1 MKVNSTN
8 TVNYPSRL
16 LKIETRQQIKQLSVF
31 DDSNQLKPDIASEIN
46 SSIHRILKLNENG
59 KDEYSIEFPQEIE
72 ERLDTQIRDKIAKQ
86 LTGNEVR
93 LLTAVLILAQLSQS
107 RNELTYMENINRA
120 SFTIELST
128 LYKFMGIRSSGQA
141 QRTQVK
147 ASFQKLH
154 HREFLIPI
162 TKYNPTKGM
171 GHGFEIRRL
180 LEIHSFLS
188 FENGSKTIKVS
199 VDSSFLNLPSNKPS
213 TYFSLPIDINKKL
226 RAISTGRP
234 NVGVELF
241 IKCLYQARH
250 CTSENKVEYS
260 YNRLVEIMRLDKYK
274 RSNNY
279 KRIKPTINK
288 GMDMA
293 KKLGLVSKVTEE
305 LTKFGEIKFV
315 IEFAEEESSMI

>member
-1 MKVNSTN
+1 MEEQDSN

-16 LKIETRQQIKQLSVF
+16 LKIETRQQIRQLSIF
-31 DDSNQLKPDIASEIN
+31 DNKNQLKPDIANEVN
-46 SSIHRILKLNENG
+46 NSIHRILKLNENG

-72 ERLDTQIRDKIAKQ
+72 DRLDITIRDKIAKQ

-93 LLTAVLILAQLSQS
+93 LLTSVLILAQLAQS

-120 SFTIELST
+120 SFTIELSM

-141 QRTQVK
+141 QRNQVK
-147 ASFQKLH
+147 TSFQKLH

-162 TKYNPTKGM
+162 TKYNPSKGM

-199 VDSSFLNLPSNKPS
+199 VDSSFLNIPSNKQQSS
-213 TYFSLPIDINKKL
+213 TYFALPIDINKKL

-241 IKCLYQARH
+241 IKCLYQAKH

-279 KRIKPTINK
+279 KRIKPTIEK

-293 KKLGLVSKVTEE
+293 KKLGLVSEVKEE
-305 LTKFGEIKFV
+305 VTKFGEMKFV
-315 IEFAEEESSMI
+315 IIFA